1 MNWKKTLPY
10 IFLSVLFAI
19 WLFLLLAVY
28 IPTTSWG
35 TPTFPVKID
44 PSLRTMFLSST
55 VLLAMTSLLMSFEKL
70 GLLSRVSN
78 LLGHRK
84 KND

>member
-1 MNWKKTLPY
+1 MNWKKTIPY

-28 IPTTSWG
+28 VPTTSWG

-44 PSLRTMFLSST
+44 PSLKTMFFAST
-55 VLLAMTSLLMSFEKL
+55 VALASASFLMGMEKL
-70 GLLSRVSN
+70 GLLSRISN
-78 LLGHRK
+78 LLGHHK